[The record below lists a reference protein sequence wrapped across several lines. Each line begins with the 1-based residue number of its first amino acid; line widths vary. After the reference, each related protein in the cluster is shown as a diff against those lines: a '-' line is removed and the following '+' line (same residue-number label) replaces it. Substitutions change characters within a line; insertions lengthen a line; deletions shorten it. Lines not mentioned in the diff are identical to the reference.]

1 MLDFNIPDFERELA
15 KLYEAGDL
23 AAVEDYLKKT
33 LRYVESTMTV
43 SGCSSCECH
52 DEKALENS
60 DYRREEI
67 EWVVTRSKG
76 IIAVSEE
83 LGALYRDT
91 GRPAEALDC
100 FLRAKDELRE
110 AGQERSEAAAMA
122 ALNVGT
128 VQRMLNKGEL
138 ALRDL
143 GEAYRMLEAL
153 GGHEE
158 AMANLWNNVGLVRL
172 DRGEPTE
179 AAASFERALSYG
191 PTGEAAAAIW
201 NNVALAAMARGDRTA
216 AEGAVDKAMEVLEE
230 TGGPQLASAVN
241 TKAVL
246 RFYAADYA
254 GALGFFERAA
264 ELTKALYGA
273 GAQYA
278 SICRNCAAAA
288 EKAGNAEK
296 AALWRTKAAG

>member
-1 MLDFNIPDFERELA
+1 
-15 KLYEAGDL
+15 
-23 AAVEDYLKKT
+23 
-33 LRYVESTMTV
+33 
-43 SGCSSCECH
+43 
-52 DEKALENS
+52 
-60 DYRREEI
+60 
-67 EWVVTRSKG
+67 
-76 IIAVSEE
+76 
-83 LGALYRDT
+83 
-91 GRPAEALDC
+91 
-100 FLRAKDELRE
+100 
-110 AGQERSEAAAMA
+110 
-122 ALNVGT
+122 
-128 VQRMLNKGEL
+128 
-138 ALRDL
+138 
-143 GEAYRMLEAL
+143 MLEAL

>member
-100 FLRAKDELRE
+100 FLRAKESSSVMHMPKGTEHDLLFHMKKIEKVDKGQGFANELYTE
-110 AGQERSEAAAMA
+110 ILFIEFMIL
-122 ALNVGT
+122 LN
-128 VQRMLNKGEL
+128 
-138 ALRDL
+138 
-143 GEAYRMLEAL
+143 
-153 GGHEE
+153 
-158 AMANLWNNVGLVRL
+158 
-172 DRGEPTE
+172 
-179 AAASFERALSYG
+179 RALM
-191 PTGEAAAAIW
+191 TNQLEKLHEATYDPK
-201 NNVALAAMARGDRTA
+201 VQL
-216 AEGAVDKAMEVLEE
+216 VLEYINSHLEEDLTVDLLADTVFVSKYHLMRKFKAE
-230 TGGPQLASAVN
+230 TGYSVHQYITSKRLLLAKELLN
-241 TKAVL
+241 T
-246 RFYAADYA
+246 
-254 GALGFFERAA
+254 
-264 ELTKALYGA
+264 TP
-273 GAQYA
+273 A
-278 SICRNCAAAA
+278 SITDICFQCGFRDYSTFSREFKKQFKISARKYRQ
-288 EKAGNAEK
+288 E
-296 AALWRTKAAG
+296 